1 MSITGELPGAY
12 EPSEARMRVE
22 FYDEADGRT
31 RLEVRQWLPEDYAPP
46 EGGWGESFTKLD
58 ALLAG

>member
-1 MSITGELPGAY
+1 
-12 EPSEARMRVE
+12 MRVE
-22 FYDEADGRT
+22 ICDEADDRT
-31 RLEVRQWLPEDYAPP
+31 RLEVRQWLPRDYGAPT